1 MIAQEG
7 EFSVLYECDPAK
19 NEKCKKTDCHL
30 TGGLCS
36 KTRNVLYAKDA
47 TKAIMVIPMSQEE
60 FNELKNEEGEVAV
73 SFEKTA
79 APAKLQNRK
88 ESRHG

>member
-7 EFSVLYECDPAK
+7 EFSVFYECNPEK
-19 NEKCKKTDCHL
+19 NVQCGKEHCHIN
-30 TGGLCS
+30 GGPCTQT
-36 KTRNVLYAKDA
+36 KNVMYAVDA
-47 TKAIMVIPMSQEE
+47 TKATMIIPMSQEE